1 MLVQVHSKER
11 RPLPREAYLN
21 LEKLLD
27 LCFSGKPSGVLDW
40 AEDMAT
46 LGRESQ
52 KAFMAS
58 ALQILRQ
65 YYMVFLGLPSLA
77 FLDAA
82 SLTTASRYAS
92 RMSETFFRR
101 IYDRLNTA
109 TGQLERNVNGKA
121 LFCSLGFDFFL
132 SLQR

>member
-1 MLVQVHSKER
+1 MLVQVPSKER

-77 FLDAA
+77 FLDAGGFENWA
-82 SLTTASRYAS
+82 AEY
-92 RMSETFFRR
+92 
-101 IYDRLNTA
+101 
-109 TGQLERNVNGKA
+109 
-121 LFCSLGFDFFL
+121 GFDPDSRKAESIYRLCLEYALAMRAALGDSGMAELCNAF
-132 SLQR
+132 QDY